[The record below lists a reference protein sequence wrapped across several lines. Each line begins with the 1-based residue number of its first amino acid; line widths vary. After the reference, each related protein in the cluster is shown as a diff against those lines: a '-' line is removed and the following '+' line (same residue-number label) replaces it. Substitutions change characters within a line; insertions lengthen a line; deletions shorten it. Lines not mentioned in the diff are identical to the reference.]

1 MEYMR
6 LIFGLAFIAVSIWL
20 LNKNRKQTGWL
31 SALLRIDTLVL
42 LIAGSYLTINA
53 VLHTF
58 LA

>member
-1 MEYMR
+1 MR